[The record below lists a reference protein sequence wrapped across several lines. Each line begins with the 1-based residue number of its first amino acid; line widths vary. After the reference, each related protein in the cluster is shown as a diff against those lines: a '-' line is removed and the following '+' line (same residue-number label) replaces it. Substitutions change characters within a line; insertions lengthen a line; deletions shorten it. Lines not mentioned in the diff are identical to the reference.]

1 MAEVIFVGCNKG
13 DTYGEYGKTLWEQ
26 MCVTLCS
33 LAKDIIGNW
42 IAPVTEILIFAYI

>member
-26 MCVTLCS
+26 ICVLLCVHLLRIS
-33 LAKDIIGNW
+33 LG
-42 IAPVTEILIFAYI
+42 TG